1 MTQTILPHIAPE
13 GLQRARGRAEVAMRA
28 DGGRNRLERLY
39 QQGCAKAILPRSHA
53 RLPEA
58 VLVNTS
64 GGITGGDRLDYVMTA
79 GDGAGLV
86 VTTQAAERIYRAASG
101 VGQIE
106 TRLTLGAGAELAW
119 LPQETIVFDG
129 GRLRR
134 ELEVDLA
141 PDARFVALES
151 FVFGREAMGE
161 TVGHAFVRDRWRIRR
176 DGVPLH
182 GDDLRFDIADPAAT
196 AGAARLADNR
206 AVATLVLVAPDD
218 AETLDRLVADARG
231 LLGETTAGASRIG
244 EGASGKIA
252 IRIAAPSA
260 YLLRRRLLPVISLF
274 LDGLPLPKVWNL

>member
-1 MTQTILPHIAPE
+1 
-13 GLQRARGRAEVAMRA
+13 MRA

-119 LPQETIVFDG
+119 LPQETIVFEG
-129 GRLRR
+129 GAVARR
-134 ELEVDLA
+134 LEVEMA
-141 PDARFVALES
+141 EDAQLTALET
-151 FVFGREAMGE
+151 VVLGRAAMGE
-161 TVGHAFVRDRWRIRR
+161 RVTVGHISDQWRIRR
-176 DGVPLH
+176 G
-182 GDDLRFDIADPAAT
+182 GR
-196 AGAARLADNR
+196 
-206 AVATLVLVAPDD
+206 LVLLDVLED
-218 AETLDRLVADARG
+218 AL
-231 LLGETTAGASRIG
+231 AGR
-244 EGASGKIA
+244 
-252 IRIAAPSA
+252 
-260 YLLRRRLLPVISLF
+260 
-274 LDGLPLPKVWNL
+274 